1 MNLAISKFDDANF
14 RMIESDLLTSAQQ
27 GNLEAFNQLVLEH
40 QQDVY
45 NLAFWIVKDGQT
57 AEDITQDT
65 FLKAYQR
72 IEQFHGGSFRGWLF
86 RVAKNA
92 SIDELRRHK
101 RHRIDP
107 LLLVDCYCDNENV
120 TPDWTADSVS
130 VQHNV
135 ENNELYAAISIWIR
149 RLHTNYSIPIILID
163 IMTMNYEEAASVM
176 NVPIGTIKSRVY
188 RARNYLRKQIK
199 HFHKESSQQK
209 EGFYSTIIKKTE
221 V

>member
-1 MNLAISKFDDANF
+1 MDLVISKIDDAYC
-14 RMIESDLLTSAQQ
+14 RMTENDLLTSAQQ
-27 GNLEAFNQLVLEH
+27 GNLEAFNQLVLEY

-45 NLAFWIVKDGQT
+45 NVAYWIVKDGQT

-72 IEQFHGGSFRGWLF
+72 IEQFHGGSIRGWLF

-107 LLLVDCYCDNENV
+107 LLPVDCHCDNENE
-120 TPDWTADSVS
+120 TPHLISDSSS
-130 VQHNV
+130 VQHTI
-135 ENNELYAAISIWIR
+135 ENKELYSAISFWIR
-149 RLHTNYSIPIILID
+149 GLHTNYSIPIILID

-176 NVPIGTIKSRVY
+176 NVPIGTIKSRVS
-188 RARNYLRKQIK
+188 RARNYLRKQIN
-199 HFHKESSQQK
+199 HYHNDTSQHL
-209 EGFYSTIIKKTE
+209 EGYYSTITK
-221 V
+221 